1 MQAPNGR
8 LVLSPSDLNDYVEC
22 PHLTTL
28 ALEVARGTRQRPH
41 VPEDH
46 GELLRR
52 KGEEHEAAYLRTL
65 RAAGR
70 QVVDVIGADRWDFEA
85 SARATD
91 EAMRAGAEIIYQA
104 TFVQGDWRGR
114 ADFLERVDQPTALGP
129 WGYEALDA
137 KLARAEKPT
146 YVLQLCFYTEAIASI
161 QQRHARRRCTSC
173 SASASG
179 ARCATPTSPP
189 TTGASAPGSSRRSAE
204 ARADRALPR
213 RALRA
218 VRVPPGVRRAMAAGG
233 SPAAGGRDPARA
245 GQPRCGRPG
254 LHTLQQLAQA
264 PPTRGPARRRPHV
277 RDPSRPGR
285 AAAPPAH
292 HRRPRLARVAHR
304 AGMRLR
310 AAAAAL
316 AGRRHLRHRGRSV
329 LGAGARPALP
339 LRPADARGRRAGATR
354 RSGRTT
360 GQGSARRSSSWSTS
374 SASGSRSTPTCTSTT
389 TAPTS
394 RRR

>member
-1 MQAPNGR
+1 M
-8 LVLSPSDLNDYVEC
+8 SPD
-22 PHLTTL
+22 P
-28 ALEVARGTRQRPH
+28 
-41 VPEDH
+41 
-46 GELLRR
+46 
-52 KGEEHEAAYLRTL
+52 
-65 RAAGR
+65 
-70 QVVDVIGADRWDFEA
+70 WDFA
-85 SARATD
+85 TSARATE

-114 ADFLERVDQPTALGP
+114 ADFLERVDQPTALGA

-161 QQRHARRRCTSC
+161 QH
-173 SASASG
+173 
-179 ARCATPTSPP
+179 ATPEKMHVLLGIGERRTL
-189 TTGASAPGSSRRSAE
+189 APRRLRRLLPSRPRRLPDRPQDR
-204 ARADRALPR
+204 RADRALPG

-218 VRVPPGVRRAMAAGG
+218 VRVPPGVRRAMAAGR
-233 SPAAGGRDPARA
+233 SPAAGGRDPARP
-245 GQPRCGRPG
+245 GQPPALGGPPHAEAARPG
-254 LHTLQQLAQA
+254 AGDA
-264 PPTRGPARRRPHV
+264 GPPRRRPHV

-292 HRRPRLARVAHR
+292 HRRSRLARVAHR

-329 LGAGARPALP
+329 LGAGARSALP
-339 LRPADARGRRAGATR
+339 LRAADARSRRRRVDVPDDLGARPGRGAAGARAAGRPLQRTPQ
-354 RSGRTT
+354 SG
-360 GQGSARRSSSWSTS
+360 
-374 SASGSRSTPTCTSTT
+374 TPTCTSTT